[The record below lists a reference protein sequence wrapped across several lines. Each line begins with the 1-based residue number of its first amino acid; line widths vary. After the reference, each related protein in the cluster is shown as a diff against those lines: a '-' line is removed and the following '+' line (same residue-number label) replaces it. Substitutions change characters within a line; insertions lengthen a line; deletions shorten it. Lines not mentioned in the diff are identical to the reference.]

1 MNAHQN
7 RDSSFYIAPLPFL
20 FLSGLA
26 FAVWGRL
33 NRYPAMTWLGSRRQR
48 LTVSY
53 GCKVWLFA
61 ALWTYL
67 LKNAATAAS
76 GRAGF
81 VSCHGFSPIVGVL
94 TRSLNT
100 LKMA

>member
-1 MNAHQN
+1 M
-7 RDSSFYIAPLPFL
+7 FCTTPLPFV

-26 FAVWGRL
+26 FAIWSRL
-33 NRYPAMTWLGSRRQR
+33 NRYPAMSWLGSRWQR

-67 LKNAATAAS
+67 LKNAATVAS

-81 VSCHGFSPIVGVL
+81 VSCHGVSPIVGVL

-100 LKMA
+100 LQMA